1 MQKLRG
7 RLHGLFWEVISY
19 YDASVDIRWESEL
32 RMQSQEWSRP

>member
-19 YDASVDIRWESEL
+19 YDASVDIKVGVRAEDADA
-32 RMQSQEWSRP
+32 RMV